1 MPESIFHKLV
11 TKENSYTQLLCN
23 MMRRDEGVRRTLLH
37 LFAGESP
44 NWHFGDQSV
53 NPQIRLR
60 DKCGQPDLI
69 IESPTLC
76 LIVEVKTESHTL
88 RTPKQGLLGTGRSY
102 LSYLKEKH
110 DSGVEAVL
118 TFLVPHNW
126 EFRQEVD
133 DEIATLREEAVEK
146 RVRVNQVFWEE
157 VLERI
162 SKEETQ
168 TESPLIEEFRLLL
181 AERFGPIRFYPEES
195 KQMFSTEFPMHNVVK
210 LNAVLEGL
218 RQKARKD
225 AGKLHIEKYGTRLYS
240 DKNEFGFCLRKSNG
254 TLLFVGYS
262 LQFWNDGHPYPIS
275 FGIPDAASNVQEA
288 FKSAFQ
294 EVYKEEAVSFVD
306 KWTMGW
312 VPEGDFNSLDA
323 VDEIWGKLV
332 TIWKKVDEASGES
345 TDVSHGC

>member
-1 MPESIFHKLV
+1 VTVSIFHKLV

-23 MMRRDEGVRRTLLH
+23 MMRRDESFFRTLLT

-60 DKCGQPDLI
+60 DNCGQPDLI
-69 IESPTLC
+69 IELTTLC
-76 LIVEVKTESHTL
+76 VIVEVKTESQTV
-88 RTPKQGLLGTGRSY
+88 RTQKQGLLGTGRSY
-102 LSYLKEKH
+102 LNYLKDKH

-133 DEIATLREEAVEK
+133 DEIATLREEAAEK
-146 RVRVNQVFWEE
+146 SVTVNQVFWEE

-195 KQMFSTEFPMHNVVK
+195 KQMFSTEFPMQIVVK

-225 AGKLHIEKYGTRLYS
+225 ARRLDIEMYGTRLYS
-240 DKNEFGFCLRKSNG
+240 DKNEFGFCLRKIDG
-254 TLLFVGYS
+254 TLLYVGYK
-262 LQFWNDGHPYPIS
+262 LQFWNNGHPYPMC
-275 FGIPDAASNVQEA
+275 FGIPDATPKVQEA

-294 EVYKEEAVSFVD
+294 DVYKEEAVSLDD

-312 VPEGDFNSLDA
+312 VPEGDFNSLNA

-332 TIWKKVDEASGES
+332 TIWKKVAAASE
-345 TDVSHGC
+345 